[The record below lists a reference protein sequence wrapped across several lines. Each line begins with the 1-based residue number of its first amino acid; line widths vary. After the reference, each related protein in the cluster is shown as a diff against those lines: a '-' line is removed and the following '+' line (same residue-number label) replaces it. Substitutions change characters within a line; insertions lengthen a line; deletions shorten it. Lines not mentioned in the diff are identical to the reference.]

1 MMLAD
6 FGGQSSGTSYSMP
19 SSSGTTG
26 AGGKQIPGGKQR
38 SSVISAWVTQIRKRK
53 KKRKK
58 KVADQFDVHH
68 YPDQREKNLTYTSDK
83 NQDGNIEWRRRY
95 ERYGLSRSSS
105 DNRDRSE
112 LPDYVGHYTIK
123 R

>member
-6 FGGQSSGTSYSMP
+6 FGEQSSGTSYSMP
-19 SSSGTTG
+19 SSSGTI
-26 AGGKQIPGGKQR
+26 GGTSQVPGGKQR

-58 KVADQFDVHH
+58 KVDQFDLHH
-68 YPDQREKNLTYTSDK
+68 YPDRREKSLTYTNDK
-83 NQDGNIEWRRRY
+83 THDGNIEWRRRY
-95 ERYGLSRSSS
+95 ERYGLSKASS

-112 LPDYVGHYTIK
+112 LPEYVSHYTI
-123 R
+123 RR